1 MNQLAQALKN
11 SAEFT
16 VQEWNDFVLG
26 VTHIDDVHVNRE
38 ELEGGERREGGGGGV
53 YIDNQEVTEG
63 R

>member
-1 MNQLAQALKN
+1 MTLF
-11 SAEFT
+11 SESRM
-16 VQEWNDFVLG
+16 
-26 VTHIDDVHVNRE
+26 DDVHVNRE